1 MADMALVRVVS
12 VGVEVEE
19 ILRNV
24 KDPRWE
30 KVSVEFCGGTHVRN
44 TGDIKDLVILE
55 ESGIA
60 KGIRRVIAV
69 TGEDAHEAQRVADA
83 FNDQLNHLGKT
94 SHGPQ
99 KVEAQKLLQAELD
112 KLAISAVRKG
122 QFRKQMEKISRE
134 ILDAQK
140 KQQKL
145 DTQKAI
151 DAVNSEFSGDPKKNF
166 AVVNVANVGEHPKLV
181 ADVLKHVQTKMKDK
195 SVYILVKEQDK
206 VAHGCITSPEAT
218 KAGATSQDWAK
229 SVSDVVGGKAGGK
242 GTVVGNG
249 PHVEKIDEAIE
260 KATEYFAGFKL

>member
-1 MADMALVRVVS
+1 M
-12 VGVEVEE
+12 GVEVEE
-19 ILRNV
+19 ILKNV
-24 KDPRWE
+24 KDPRWK
-30 KVSVEFCGGTHVRN
+30 KVSVEFCGGTHVRS

-60 KGIRRVIAV
+60 KGIRRIIAV

-83 FNDQLNHLGKT
+83 FDDQLNRLAKM
-94 SHGPQ
+94 SHGPE
-99 KVEAQKLLQAELD
+99 KVEAQKLLQSELD
-112 KLAISAVRKG
+112 KLAISAVRKS

-145 DTQKAI
+145 DSQKAI
-151 DAVNSEFSGDPKKNF
+151 EAVTSEFSKDSKKSF
-166 AVVNVANVGEHPKLV
+166 AVVNIPAGAGNPKLV
-181 ADVLKHVQTKMKDK
+181 AEVLKHVQTKMKDK
-195 SVYILVKEQDK
+195 SVYIFSKEQDK

-218 KAGATSQDWAK
+218 KAGASSQEWAK

-249 PHVEKIDEAIE
+249 PNVERVDEAIE
-260 KATEYFAGFKL
+260 KATEYFARFQL